1 VRRKWW
7 IVGSLVF
14 LELLVFVA
22 IVAILWGWGGRPL
35 GMTSSRFERRLRS
48 NFVGKTDVRVHTLDV
63 RPAMEA
69 VDLHVQA
76 SLKAGSMTWKVID
89 SDGVVRWEGE
99 VSTSGSQDES
109 RRFEPVAGVWKLEIA
124 LEGASGHYDV
134 RWTGSN

>member
-35 GMTSSRFERRLRS
+35 G
-48 NFVGKTDVRVHTLDV
+48 NTDVRVHTLDV